1 MEQSNKQSI
10 GFFEKYLSIWVLLC
24 MAAGILI
31 GKYLPTIPEALGKVQ
46 YYGQNIPIAILIW
59 IMIYPMMMKIDFQS
73 IKNVRKNPLGLL
85 ISAGSS
91 WLIKPLLM
99 FGLASLFFYVIFKAF
114 IPTELARDY
123 VTGAVLLGVAPCT
136 AMVFV
141 WSNLTKGD
149 PAHTLVQVSV
159 NDLLIIFLFVPWVT
173 FLLGINKVQIPWET
187 LIFSIFLFV
196 VIPLTAGVI
205 TRAVMIKRK
214 GLEFFKEKFVTKFDS
229 ITTIG
234 LLLTLVIIFT
244 YQGGVIL
251 QNPFYVLLIAVPLV
265 LQNVISATFS
275 YQLCRMAKLPHNI
288 AAPASIIAASD
299 FFELS
304 VAVAIMLFGPTS
316 PVVLVCTVG
325 VLTEVPVMLML
336 VRYINNTKH
345 WFTTQ
350 PQEVAHSHII
360 QIPQPAGLQLSEPIP
375 VVDEGELG
383 VHRSE

>member
-1 MEQSNKQSI
+1 MEQQKAAGI
-10 GFFEKYLSIWVLLC
+10 GFFEKYLTVWVLLC

-31 GKYLPTIPEALGKVQ
+31 SKYLPGIPNFLGKIQ
-46 YYGQNIPIAILIW
+46 YANQNIPIAILIW

-73 IKNVRKNPLGLL
+73 IKNVRKNPLGLV
-85 ISAGSS
+85 ISTGSS

-99 FGLASLFFYVIFKAF
+99 FGLASLFFYVIFKVF

-149 PAHTLVQVSV
+149 PAHTLVQVAV
-159 NDLLIIFLFVPWVT
+159 NDLLIIILFVPWVT
-173 FLLGINKVQIPWET
+173 FLLGINQVQIPWDT
-187 LIFSIFLFV
+187 LIFSIVLFV
-196 VIPLTAGVI
+196 VIPLTAGAI
-205 TRAVMIKRK
+205 TRTVLIRRK
-214 GLEFFKEKFVTKFDS
+214 GLEFFNEKFVPKFDS

-244 YQGGVIL
+244 FQGNVIL
-251 QNPFYVLLIAVPLV
+251 KNPFNVLLIAVPLV

-275 YQLCRMAKLPHNI
+275 YQICRAAKLPHNI
-288 AAPASIIAASD
+288 AAPASLIAASD
-299 FFELS
+299 FFELA
-304 VAVAIMLFGPTS
+304 VAVAITLFGPDS

-336 VRYINNTKH
+336 TRYINRTGH
-345 WFTTQ
+345 WF
-350 PQEVAHSHII
+350 PENY
-360 QIPQPAGLQLSEPIP
+360 GEK
-375 VVDEGELG
+375 VV
-383 VHRSE
+383 SAQ